1 VPRVEANMSA
11 MQRRKGAAWERE
23 VATMLRDAMP
33 GCDAKRGLGQARSAH
48 EVADVDVPGFWV
60 ECKRGAQPNVR
71 AALRQAKEAREA
83 SGRALTHHAV
93 AIVRDD
99 RQDAFVA
106 MPLGDFL
113 ELVRE
118 WWERGQR

>member
-1 VPRVEANMSA
+1 MTAAPPRQYRYTDLQWTGITTYLPHAV
-11 MQRRKGAAWERE
+11 RHTPPKY
-23 VATMLRDAMP
+23 
-33 GCDAKRGLGQARSAH
+33 AH

-99 RQDAFVA
+99 RQDAVVA

-113 ELVRE
+113 KLVRE